1 MILISS
7 EEYKELKAKLGSNM
21 PHVAITNKQKSG
33 NRKKRYIEESGR
45 VVRILKQMR
54 GGSL

>member
-1 MILISS
+1 MILISN
-7 EEYKELKAKLGSNM
+7 EEYEVLKAKLGDNM

-33 NRKKRYIEESGR
+33 KRKKRYIEESGR

>member
-1 MILISS
+1 MILISN